1 MSGSKQA
8 IVVSRS
14 YSPAPDYCARAMELL
29 LKKPVKKGGP
39 AMTAPDDAAKE
50 IQNGCDATRKYRSP

>member
-1 MSGSKQA
+1 MSSRKQTT
-8 IVVSRS
+8 VTRT
-14 YSPAPDYCARAMELL
+14 YSPSSDHCARALELL

-50 IQNGCDATRKYRSP
+50 IQNGCDATRNYRSP